1 MFSLSV
7 MNKILNKII
16 LLAFVGVLPLGIAA
30 QQTSSF
36 VFSGKV
42 KDSKGKGIAGVVVNN
57 GRSFVQTNSQG
68 EWSLPTDTNVC
79 KFVSIS
85 TPSAYVLPCQKSLA
99 KGFYVRVDQLVKDD
113 SRHDFVLEKR
123 KKPSDKFYY
132 IAISD
137 PQVKNEHD
145 MNRWKQESIRD
156 LKAYVDTLSRQR
168 EVVAN
173 TLGDLVFDSMN
184 LYGEYAA

>member
-1 MFSLSV
+1 M

-16 LLAFVGVLPLGIAA
+16 LLAFVGAMPLGIAA

-85 TPSAYVLPCQKSLA
+85 TPAAYVLPC
-99 KGFYVRVDQLVKDD
+99 R
-113 SRHDFVLEKR
+113 KR
-123 KKPSDKFYY
+123 
-132 IAISD
+132 
-137 PQVKNEHD
+137 
-145 MNRWKQESIRD
+145 
-156 LKAYVDTLSRQR
+156 
-168 EVVAN
+168 
-173 TLGDLVFDSMN
+173 
-184 LYGEYAA
+184 